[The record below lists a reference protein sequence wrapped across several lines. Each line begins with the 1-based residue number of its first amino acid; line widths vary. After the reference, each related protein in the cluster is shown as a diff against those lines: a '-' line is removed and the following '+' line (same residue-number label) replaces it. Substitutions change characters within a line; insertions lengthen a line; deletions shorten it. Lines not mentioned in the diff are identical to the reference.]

1 MEERNNTTDQPERRP
16 YRRDDREGSSS
27 VEVVLRRFFRDIQQS
42 ELMTEI
48 KRRRYFE
55 KQPSRN
61 ARRSAAHGKEIRRR
75 AKRGY

>member
-1 MEERNNTTDQPERRP
+1 MEERNSSNEQFERRP
-16 YRRDDREGSSS
+16 RRDDREGSSS

>member
-1 MEERNNTTDQPERRP
+1 MSETSERERTP
-16 YRRDDREGSSS
+16 SAD
-27 VEVVLRRFFRDIQQS
+27 VVLRRFFREVQQS

-61 ARRSAAHGKEIRRR
+61 QRRASAVAKAARRKVR
-75 AKRGY
+75 RGY